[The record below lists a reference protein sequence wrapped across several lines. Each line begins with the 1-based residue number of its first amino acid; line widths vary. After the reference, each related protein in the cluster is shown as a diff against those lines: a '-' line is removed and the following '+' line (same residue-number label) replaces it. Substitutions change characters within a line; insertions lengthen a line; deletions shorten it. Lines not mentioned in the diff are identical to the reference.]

1 MLGDSMTFG
10 YGVNDDETYPTYLE
24 QRLNRVL
31 ASSPTRVEIIHAGVI
46 GMGTGEEALWYERW
60 VRRFNPELVIVN
72 AFHND
77 FDDDRSRKLFVRGT
91 DGVVARTS
99 GESTRGTAVR
109 DIRNAIPGYAFLV
122 QHSHLAA
129 LLRFFA
135 SGQAGATRSASAAGA
150 APGADAARRSLASEA
165 VEIQTAEIRY
175 LRDRVLASHARL
187 VVVAVPPRG
196 AIYPADA
203 DADRLG
209 AETMEHGLNT
219 VCRAEHIP
227 FFSGTRRIRELSDQS
242 REPLYFTRDGH
253 MTRAGN
259 EAMALAVSEFLKN
272 THLLDT
278 AEQ

>member
-1 MLGDSMTFG
+1 
-10 YGVNDDETYPTYLE
+10 
-24 QRLNRVL
+24 
-31 ASSPTRVEIIHAGVI
+31 
-46 GMGTGEEALWYERW
+46 MGTGEEALWYERW

-129 LLRFFA
+129 LLRVFA
-135 SGQAGATRSASAAGA
+135 SGQPGATRSASAAGA

-175 LRDRVLASHARL
+175 LRDRVLASHACL

-227 FFSGTRRIRELSDQS
+227 FFSGTKRIRELSDQS
-242 REPLYFTRDGH
+242 RERLYFTRDGH